1 MQSCIVNILDN
12 RIDYLMTK
20 TRYVNHTGIMY
31 EFAPDFGALLIYVEH
46 RYFGKTQ
53 PFGAETP
60 NCII

>member
-1 MQSCIVNILDN
+1 
-12 RIDYLMTK
+12 MTK